1 VNDYSTGGNDA
12 KTACMFALLA
22 DINANA
28 GVPYN
33 RLAVGFQTHVTA
45 AQNQFPSKAALATN
59 FQKLAALGAN
69 AMVTEIDIKISGTS
83 SANERFQAAIWGDYL
98 DVRTRGLHQ
107 CPSAANLNPSAGLP
121 LRVELLRVRQ
131 LEPARR
137 HVVARRLG
145 RRHPL
150 RHQWCAY
157 PARTPARRVDLC
169 GAQVTRSRPRTRS
182 PRA

>member
-45 AQNQFPSKAALATN
+45 APNQFPSKAALATN

-98 DVRTRGLHQ
+98 DVRTRFYTSARPPLIHTPRRLACTRRTASSSSTGT
-107 CPSAANLNPSAGLP
+107 CATTCRGSAPRARAPSSTP
-121 LRVELLRVRQ
+121 VVRISR
-131 LEPARR
+131 PHSGARR
-137 HVVARRLG
+137 
-145 RRHPL
+145 
-150 RHQWCAY
+150 
-157 PARTPARRVDLC
+157 
-169 GAQVTRSRPRTRS
+169 
-182 PRA
+182 